1 MNRKIALGLSAT
13 LALVALGAGAAGPS
27 PEDVVEYRQ
36 SMMLGL
42 GWNVGAMGA
51 MVKGDVPWD
60 QKKFAFL
67 AARAAALAPMS
78 REGFTPDT
86 AKAKSHAKPALWEN
100 LPDFDKRTDEL
111 NAGTKKLA
119 EVAQGGDEG
128 STKKQF
134 GETVKAC
141 KGCHDKYKEKD

>member
-1 MNRKIALGLSAT
+1 MDKKIAQWLAAT
-13 LALVALGAGAAGPS
+13 LVLATFGAAAAGPR
-27 PEDVVEYRQ
+27 PEDAVEYRQ
-36 SMMLGL
+36 GMMHGL

-67 AARAAALAPMS
+67 AARTAALAPMA
-78 REGFTPDT
+78 REGFTSET
-86 AKAKSHAKPALWEN
+86 AQAKSHVKPALWEN

-111 NAGTKKLA
+111 NAGAKKLA

-128 STKKQF
+128 ATKQQF
-134 GETVKAC
+134 GEMVKAC